1 MEQYDEWGVLRKE
14 ARPVLDNIVA
24 RWEKLIHRNEMREQ
38 AVHRFLETH
47 AHLFFH
53 GQIGFA
59 TVISKLRFGAD
70 YISDFVV
77 IYDNWSAGILY
88 HLVEIERPDVA
99 PFTKEG
105 IASARLSRAIQ
116 QILSWKTWLSE
127 HPTEAQKLFPS
138 SLPRME
144 GRPAFTYEII
154 IGNRENS
161 EQWLERRNVL
171 AGSLDI
177 SIRSFDSLTSR
188 VKNRLRFDD
197 FSTVGDEQLHYQ
209 LWERNI
215 LSCPFFRALSDKQW
229 RELLGRRPARSHF
242 MFEFGH
248 DLIRI
253 RKANRELSRFRSLFA
268 STRPRRNLVSE

>member
-1 MEQYDEWGVLRKE
+1 VKKNKPSLEQYDEWGVLSKE
-14 ARPVLDNIVA
+14 ARPILNDIVA
-24 RWEKLIHRNEMREQ
+24 RWEKLIHRNEVLEQ

-70 YISDFVV
+70 HVTDFVV
-77 IYDNWSAGILY
+77 VHDNWSAGILY
-88 HLVEIERPDVA
+88 HLVEIERPDIA

-127 HPTEAQKLFPS
+127 HPAEAQKLFPS

-144 GRPAFTYEII
+144 RRPAFAYEII
-154 IGNRENS
+154 IGNRKNS
-161 EQWLERRNVL
+161 KQWLERRNVL
-171 AGSLDI
+171 ADSLGI
-177 SIRSFDSLTSR
+177 SIRSFDSLTTR
-188 VKNRLRFDD
+188 VKNRLHFDN
-197 FSTVGDEQLHYQ
+197 FSAVGDEQLDYP
-209 LWERNI
+209 LWERNV
-215 LSCPFFRALSDKQW
+215 LSCPFLRALSDKQW
-229 RELLGRRPARSHF
+229 RELLGRRPEPSHF
-242 MFEFGH
+242 MHAFGH

-253 RKANRELSRFRSLFA
+253 RKANRERNRFRFFVK
-268 STRPRRNLVSE
+268 RPR